1 MIGYG
6 NSMFLATH
14 GILARSA
21 SGGAVDPDAQ
31 AFITAASITDPTQQ
45 SAINQLVVDLK
56 GYSIWTKMK
65 ALYPFVGGT
74 ASAHKWNL
82 KDPRDL
88 DAAFRLVFSGGWT
101 HSSTGA
107 LPNGTNAYADTF
119 FNQTTN
125 FTSTSNASIGVYLRT
140 NNASTGAD
148 MGAGDTGSARQGMLI
163 FSSFAGTYYGCA
175 MGDTFIAPAPSNS
188 DSRGFYSV
196 VRNSGVQSL
205 HKRGN
210 ITLNVSETE
219 AVGSVTNET
228 IWVGG
233 GTSGGY
239 NFSSRETAFN
249 FIGDALTQSEIN
261 NFYTAVQA
269 FQTTIGRS
277 IGTQTVSDADAQA
290 FVTNAGIVDQVEAT
304 AINNLVIGMK
314 ADGLWTKMKAIY
326 PFVGGTSTTHKYNLV
341 NPLDTDA
348 AFRLVFSGGWTHSS
362 TGATPNGTNGYADTK
377 LIAQNVLGLNS
388 TSYGVYSRTNV
399 DRNAPSIG
407 NVTGGASAECSLW
420 LRSGNLTYLRV
431 NNPSASSQANSDSR
445 GLFIAN
451 RVNSTQINLQI
462 RGTQYTFSQNS
473 NSLYVVSFHLGGVNP
488 NFFDTKE
495 LAFAFIADGLTSQNM
510 TNLDTRV
517 ITFQTALSRNV

>member
-1 MIGYG
+1 MSYYSLI
-6 NSMFLATH
+6 SLMPKTP
-14 GILARSA
+14 
-21 SGGAVDPDAQ
+21 AVDPDAQ
-31 AFITAASITDPTQQ
+31 AFITAASITNPTQQ

-56 GYSIWTKMK
+56 GYGVWSKMK

-74 ASAHKWNL
+74 AAQHKWNL

-101 HSSTGA
+101 HSANGA
-107 LPNGTNAYADTF
+107 TPNGTNAYADTF

-163 FSSFAGTYYGCA
+163 FSSFGGTYYGCA
-175 MGDTFIAPAPSNS
+175 MGDTFIGPAPTNN

-196 VRNSGVQSL
+196 VRNAGVQSL

-249 FIGDALTQSEIN
+249 FIGDSLSQTEIDN
-261 NFYTAVQA
+261 YYTAVQA
-269 FQTTIGRS
+269 FQTTLGRS

-290 FVTNAGIVDQVEAT
+290 FVTNAGIVDQVEAN
-304 AINNLVIGMK
+304 AVNNLVIGLK
-314 ADGLWTKMKAIY
+314 ADGLWSKMKAVY
-326 PFVGGTSTTHKYNLV
+326 PFVGGTSTTTSYNLR
-341 NPLDTDA
+341 NTA
-348 AFRLVFSGGWTHSS
+348 QYQITWNGGITFSS
-362 TGATPNGTNGYADTK
+362 TGVLPNGTNGYGQTGFSFNSTTALSSHISTY
-377 LIAQNVLGLNS
+377 IRTNS
-388 TSYGVYSRTNV
+388 TSFACEMG
-399 DRNAPSIG
+399 
-407 NVTGGASAECSLW
+407 
-420 LRSGNLTYLRV
+420 SGNASTGDDECRIV
-431 NNPSASSQANSDSR
+431 RNGAAWSNNQCDNVGGRLSPSA
-445 GLFIAN
+445 
-451 RVNSTQINLQI
+451 VNSTGLILNSRRANNDWETYQNGISLATKTTTNS
-462 RGTQYTFSQNS
+462 YTGGSNYSIALFARNS
-473 NSLYVVSFHLGGVNP
+473 VGSYDIYSN
-488 NFFDTKE
+488 KQC
-495 LAFAFIADGLTSQNM
+495 AFASIGDGLTDTEV
-510 TNLDTRV
+510 TNLNTRV
-517 ITFQTALSRNV
+517 TTFQTALNRNV